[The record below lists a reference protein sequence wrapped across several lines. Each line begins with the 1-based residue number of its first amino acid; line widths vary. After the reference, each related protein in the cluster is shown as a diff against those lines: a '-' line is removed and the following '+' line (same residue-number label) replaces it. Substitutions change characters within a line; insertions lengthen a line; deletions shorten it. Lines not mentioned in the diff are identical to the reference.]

1 MSISLSMKHCFCFE
15 STITFF
21 LKPFKHY
28 ISTTKKSKLM
38 MNIYFY
44 IYPPICLFF
53 LTALTT
59 YGSSM
64 DSEPSNPHHSGD
76 SSCCSDYTRSLM
88 YCATKE
94 LLHILL
100 LKFSLPVIN
109 KSAKNKLKVSPESC
123 KILNTILLNTIS
135 MSNFFKNLMLM
146 ILLRLSKKS
155 LYKYFFKEN
164 VQYLSKTTFNS
175 FVFLTTLE
183 CALRFFSKS
192 LR

>member
-1 MSISLSMKHCFCFE
+1 MYFNNKKIQINDEHLLLYLSTH
-15 STITFF
+15 
-21 LKPFKHY
+21 LP
-28 ISTTKKSKLM
+28 
-38 MNIYFY
+38 
-44 IYPPICLFF
+44 FF

-109 KSAKNKLKVSPESC
+109 KSAKNKLKVSPESY
-123 KILNTILLNTIS
+123 KILNIILLNTIS

-146 ILLRLSKKS
+146 ILLGLSKNHYIS
-155 LYKYFFKEN
+155 I
-164 VQYLSKTTFNS
+164 
-175 FVFLTTLE
+175 
-183 CALRFFSKS
+183 S
-192 LR
+192 LRKMSSILVKLLLIVLSF